1 MSSSGFATMSLSDH
15 KVSGVKALNINEESG
30 EAIEKMVDRA
40 IQEIESKGLIILDIQ
55 TSSDYLI
62 LILGKQ
68 GS

>member
-1 MSSSGFATMSLSDH
+1 MSLSDH
-15 KVSGVKALNINEESG
+15 KITGVKVMNINGESA
-30 EAIEKMVDRA
+30 EAIEKMVDRSIA
-40 IQEIESKGLIILDIQ
+40 EIEAKGLKILDVQ

>member
-1 MSSSGFATMSLSDH
+1 MSLSDH
-15 KVSGVKALNINEESG
+15 KISGVKVLNINEESA
-30 EAIEKMVDRA
+30 EAIEKMVGRA
-40 IQEIESKGLIILDIQ
+40 IREIELEGFKILDIQ

>member
-1 MSSSGFATMSLSDH
+1 MSLSDH
-15 KVSGVKALNINEESG
+15 TVSGVKVLNINEESA

-40 IQEIESKGLIILDIQ
+40 IQEIDSKGLTILDIQ

-62 LILGKQ
+62 LILGEK

>member
-1 MSSSGFATMSLSDH
+1 MSLSDH
-15 KVSGVKALNINEESG
+15 KVSGVKVLNINEESA

-40 IQEIESKGLIILDIQ
+40 IKEIESKKLTILDIQ

-62 LILGKQ
+62 LILGEK

>member
-1 MSSSGFATMSLSDH
+1 MSLSDH
-15 KVSGVKALNINEESG
+15 KVSGVKVLNINEESA

-40 IQEIESKGLIILDIQ
+40 IKEIESKELTILDIQ

-62 LILGKQ
+62 LILGKK